1 MSRRFPAWWA
11 FIPLFLA
18 LAYET
23 FRITQ
28 SLELPDRDGHFG
40 LLGAMASAALLF
52 GGWPQKSAV
61 RAGIIAAVAVFAVG
75 VANARYVA
83 WLYEAGGV
91 PSHWLLE
98 LSAVFIV
105 LAVPGGLIAGVV
117 SAAVCS
123 KGWLRQ
129 GAATRQDQPL
139 G

>member
-11 FIPLFLA
+11 FVPLFVA

-28 SLELPDRDGHFG
+28 SPELPDRDGHFG
-40 LLGAMASAALLF
+40 LLGAMASAVLLF
-52 GGWPQKSAV
+52 GGWPQRSAV

-98 LSAVFIV
+98 LSAVFMV
-105 LAVPGGLIAGVV
+105 LAIPGGLIAGAV
-117 SAAVCS
+117 SATVCS

-129 GAATRQDQPL
+129 GAATPHNL
-139 G
+139 PSG